1 MRIAFSVL
9 VLSAFLLLLATCGC
23 TDAAR
28 SSIAAYGAEH
38 SVELWSGGQKVREWT
53 STGKVFNEENSDGY
67 YFMDKKTGKQ
77 VRVTG
82 DLVITPIE

>member
-1 MRIAFSVL
+1 MRIISSFFLFSL
-9 VLSAFLLLLATCGC
+9 TLLSLATCGC
-23 TDAAR
+23 TDAER

-53 STGKVFNEENSDGY
+53 STGKVFSEENSDGY

-77 VRVTG
+77 VLVTG

>member
-1 MRIAFSVL
+1 MRIISCCFLFSL
-9 VLSAFLLLLATCGC
+9 TLLSLATCGC

-28 SSIAAYGAEH
+28 SSYAAYGAEH

-53 STGKVFNEENSDGY
+53 STGKVHSEENSDGY

-82 DLVITPIE
+82 DVVITPIE